1 MSIFF
6 SRFKKLIL
14 LVYLASSSSFFSSAM
29 AQGLYPIRPI
39 TIIVPAPPGGNLD
52 IVARIYGA
60 ALAKTLNQTVVI
72 ENKAGAS
79 TNIGTGFVAR
89 STPDGYTLLFAG
101 AELTVN
107 EYLYKLP
114 FNPRTAL
121 IPITLAV
128 ETPIYLIVR
137 KDLAVNSVAE
147 LIAMAKASPGKLT
160 YSSAGV
166 GSPPNLSAELFKST
180 TSTSILHVPYQG
192 AAQGLLDVIAGR
204 IDVMFPSKPL
214 GQQYVISGKIKL
226 LASTSEHRLASE
238 PNLPSIAETVP
249 GFNVRS
255 WAGLVVPE
263 GTPKS
268 IIDTLVNASQTVLN
282 DKSVVNKLQEL
293 GLEVINGN
301 AQDASL
307 LLTTERAKW
316 AEMVKRGQMKA
327 SE

>member
-1 MSIFF
+1 M
-6 SRFKKLIL
+6 
-14 LVYLASSSSFFSSAM
+14 
-29 AQGLYPIRPI
+29 
-39 TIIVPAPPGGNLD
+39 
-52 IVARIYGA
+52 
-60 ALAKTLNQTVVI
+60 
-72 ENKAGAS
+72 
-79 TNIGTGFVAR
+79 
-89 STPDGYTLLFAG
+89 
-101 AELTVN
+101 
-107 EYLYKLP
+107 
-114 FNPRTAL
+114 
-121 IPITLAV
+121 
-128 ETPIYLIVR
+128 
-137 KDLAVNSVAE
+137 
-147 LIAMAKASPGKLT
+147 
-160 YSSAGV
+160 

-282 DKSVVNKLQEL
+282 ERSVVNKLQEL

-301 AQDASL
+301 AQDASV